1 MFEHAEKVVLAGK
14 EYPIRCDINV
24 LAEIQDQFDTI
35 PNFEMLLTGV
45 KIRKDKDGNALLDH
59 DNKILF
65 DRCDPSVRAIAA
77 ILPCM
82 LREACGGGDLSEA
95 LDAVANAR
103 FDLYGTALQMHKE
116 LDKCFERKNV

>member
-1 MFEHAEKVVLAGK
+1 MFEHTEKVVLAGK

-65 DRCDPSVRAIAA
+65 DRCDPSGRSRQSCPVCSGRRA
-77 ILPCM
+77 
-82 LREACGGGDLSEA
+82 
-95 LDAVANAR
+95 AVI
-103 FDLYGTALQMHKE
+103 
-116 LDKCFERKNV
+116 